1 VIFVSFADS
10 SALKKLFLN
19 PLKNGNMSVVN
30 LISSCESCTRR
41 WKNFQYLTK
50 EELNL
55 VNENRYEATFKP
67 GEIILKQ
74 GSPTSNA
81 LFIASGMAKTYIE
94 GLNGKNFIIS
104 IALPGRLIL
113 GPGAYVDSRHTY
125 TVSAI
130 TPVQACF
137 INFEIFKQIVRVNGV
152 FAESLIA
159 DISAKSLGSLT
170 RMVNLSQKKMQGRL
184 AEALLYLSDV
194 VFKNDEYEMILSRQ
208 ELGEMT
214 NMAKECVVRI
224 LKELEDSGVIYSD
237 SSKIKILDR
246 GKLIQISVKG

>member
-1 VIFVSFADS
+1 
-10 SALKKLFLN
+10 
-19 PLKNGNMSVVN
+19 MSVVN
-30 LISSCESCTRR
+30 LINSCETCTRR
-41 WKNFQYLTK
+41 WKNFQHLTK
-50 EELNL
+50 EELSL

-67 GEIILKQ
+67 GEIIIKQ
-74 GSPTSNA
+74 GSPASNA

-94 GLNGKNFIIS
+94 GQNGKNFILS

-125 TVSAI
+125 TVAAI
-130 TPVQACF
+130 TAVQACF
-137 INFEIFKQIVRVNGV
+137 INFEIFKQIVRVNGK
-152 FAESLIA
+152 FAESLLE

-170 RMVNLSQKKMQGRL
+170 RMVNLSQKKMHGRL
-184 AEALLYLSDV
+184 ADALLYFSDV
-194 VFKNDEYEMILSRQ
+194 VFMKDEYEMILSRQ

-246 GKLIQISVKG
+246 DKLVQISVKG

>member
-1 VIFVSFADS
+1 
-10 SALKKLFLN
+10 
-19 PLKNGNMSVVN
+19 MSVVN
-30 LISSCESCTRR
+30 LISSCENCTLR
-41 WKNFQYLTK
+41 WKNFQHLTK
-50 EELNL
+50 EELRL

-94 GLNGKNFIIS
+94 GLHGKNFIIS

-137 INFEIFKQIVRVNGV
+137 INFEIFKQLVRTNGA
-152 FAESLIA
+152 FAESLLE

-170 RMVNLSQKKMQGRL
+170 RMVNLSQKKMHGRL
-184 AEALLYLSDV
+184 AEILLYFSDV
-194 VFKNDEYEMILSRQ
+194 VFKKDEYEMILSRQ

-237 SSKIKILDR
+237 ASQIKILDR
-246 GKLIQISVKG
+246 EKLIQISEKG

>member
-1 VIFVSFADS
+1 
-10 SALKKLFLN
+10 
-19 PLKNGNMSVVN
+19 MSVVN
-30 LISSCESCTRR
+30 LISSCETCTRQ
-41 WKNFQYLTK
+41 WKNFKHLTK

-74 GSPTSNA
+74 GSPSSNA

-94 GLNGKNFIIS
+94 GIKGKNFILS

-113 GPGAYVDSRHTY
+113 GPGAYVNSRQTY
-125 TVSAI
+125 TVAAI
-130 TPVQACF
+130 TTVQACF
-137 INFEIFKQIVRVNGV
+137 INFDIFRQIVRTNGE
-152 FAESLIA
+152 FAEGLLE

-170 RMVNLSQKKMQGRL
+170 RMVNLSQKKMRGRL
-184 AEALLYLSDV
+184 ADTLLYFSDV
-194 VFKNDEYEMILSRQ
+194 VFNSDEYEMIISRQ
-208 ELGEMT
+208 ELGEMS

-224 LKELEDSGVIYSD
+224 LKELENSGVIYSD

-246 GKLIQISVKG
+246 EKLNQISIKG

>member
-1 VIFVSFADS
+1 
-10 SALKKLFLN
+10 
-19 PLKNGNMSVVN
+19 MSVVN
-30 LISSCESCTRR
+30 LISSCETCTRR
-41 WKNFQYLTK
+41 WNNFQHLTK

-74 GSPTSNA
+74 GSPASNA
-81 LFIASGMAKTYIE
+81 LFIATGMAKTYIE

-125 TVSAI
+125 TVAAI
-130 TPVQACF
+130 TTVQACF
-137 INFEIFKQIVRVNGV
+137 INFEVFKQIVRINGA
-152 FAESLIA
+152 FAEGLLE

-170 RMVNLSQKKMQGRL
+170 RMVNLSQKKMHGRL
-184 AEALLYLSDV
+184 ADALLYFSDV

-237 SSKIKILDR
+237 SSKIKIIDR
-246 GKLIQISVKG
+246 ENLIQISVKG

>member
-1 VIFVSFADS
+1 
-10 SALKKLFLN
+10 
-19 PLKNGNMSVVN
+19 MSVIN
-30 LISSCESCTRR
+30 LISSCETCTRR
-41 WKNFQYLTK
+41 WNNFQHLTK

-74 GSPTSNA
+74 GSPASNA
-81 LFIASGMAKTYIE
+81 LFIATGMAKTYIE

-125 TVSAI
+125 TVAAI
-130 TPVQACF
+130 TTVQACF
-137 INFEIFKQIVRVNGV
+137 INFEVFKQIVRINGA
-152 FAESLIA
+152 FAEGLLE

-170 RMVNLSQKKMQGRL
+170 RMVNLSQKKMHGRL
-184 AEALLYLSDV
+184 ADALLYFSDV

-237 SSKIKILDR
+237 SSKIKIIDR
-246 GKLIQISVKG
+246 ENLIQISVKG

>member
-1 VIFVSFADS
+1 
-10 SALKKLFLN
+10 
-19 PLKNGNMSVVN
+19 MSVVN
-30 LISSCESCTRR
+30 LISSCETCTRR
-41 WKNFQYLTK
+41 WNNFQHLTK

-74 GSPTSNA
+74 GSPASNA
-81 LFIASGMAKTYIE
+81 LFIATGMAKTYIE

-125 TVSAI
+125 TVAAI
-130 TPVQACF
+130 TTVQACF
-137 INFEIFKQIVRVNGV
+137 INFEVFKQIVRINGA
-152 FAESLIA
+152 FAEGLLE
-159 DISAKSLGSLT
+159 DISAKSQGSLT
-170 RMVNLSQKKMQGRL
+170 RMVNLSQKKMHGRL
-184 AEALLYLSDV
+184 ADALLYFSDV

-237 SSKIKILDR
+237 SSKIKIIDR
-246 GKLIQISVKG
+246 EKLIQISVKR

>member
-1 VIFVSFADS
+1 MGWRNF
-10 SALKKLFLN
+10 
-19 PLKNGNMSVVN
+19 KN
-30 LISSCESCTRR
+30 
-41 WKNFQYLTK
+41 LTHDQ
-50 EELNL
+50 LNL

-74 GSPTSNA
+74 GSPSSNA
-81 LFIASGMAKTYIE
+81 LFISTGMAKTYIE
-94 GLNGKNFIIS
+94 GLNGKNFIMS

-137 INFEIFKQIVRVNGV
+137 INFEIFKELVRTNGA
-152 FAESLIA
+152 FAEGLLQ
-159 DISAKSLGSLT
+159 DISAKSLRSLN
-170 RMVNLSQKKMQGRL
+170 RMVSLSQKKMHGRL
-184 AEALLYLSDV
+184 ADALLYFADV
-194 VFKNDEYEMILSRQ
+194 VFNNNEYEMILSRQ

-224 LKELEDSGVIYSD
+224 LKELEDSGVVYSD

-246 GKLIQISVKG
+246 EKLIRISVKG